1 MIYITD
7 IPEKVGKS
15 IDADVLED
23 DPLLERL
30 LRGATET
37 SVNDSH
43 QYLAPAFAA
52 ICKFE
57 IECQHVFSFSNVSL

>member
-43 QYLAPAFAA
+43 Q
-52 ICKFE
+52 
-57 IECQHVFSFSNVSL
+57 